1 MTTIKKIFSDL
12 FTVAISEKDEFYREW
27 DELRSKALSPS
38 EVAEID
44 AIFSRASQY

>member
-1 MTTIKKIFSDL
+1 MTTIKKIFSRL
-12 FTVAISEKDEFYREW
+12 FTVATSEKSEFYREW

-44 AIFSRASQY
+44 AIFSRAA